1 MRSPNLNKLKGVF
14 EKFKNEIIQEVPNE
28 LSECE
33 ICRKTECSE
42 DKFISCK
49 NRIVH
54 MKCLEEIEKK
64 G

>member
-1 MRSPNLNKLKGVF
+1 MSGPNINSLKRVF
-14 EKFKNEIIQEVPNE
+14 EKFKNEIIQEIPNE

-54 MKCLEEIEKK
+54 MNCLEEMKK
-64 G
+64 KE